1 MRFLVSTHQ
10 GKLYDEEL
18 DHIIVHM
25 VDNEFAILKDHIPLV
40 CVIPYGYIKMV
51 LGNDVLYLALSNGV
65 LEFKNNVATIIAQE
79 AHAGKSEDSARDHLN
94 AIRKD
99 LQENFLMVQPQQKKS
114 KLKVGTLMFIIKWE
128 KHQGRLV
135 TCKISFSN

>member
-1 MRFLVSTHQ
+1 MRFFVSTHR

-94 AIRKD
+94 AIRKERLELNRKDQGDFTKQESD
-99 LQENFLMVQPQQKKS
+99 LLDNLKKARA
-114 KLKVGTLMFIIKWE
+114 
-128 KHQGRLV
+128 GRL
-135 TCKISFSN
+135 

>member
-94 AIRKD
+94 AIRKERLELNRKDQGDFTKQESD
-99 LQENFLMVQPQQKKS
+99 LLDNLKKARA
-114 KLKVGTLMFIIKWE
+114 
-128 KHQGRLV
+128 GRL
-135 TCKISFSN
+135 

>member
-1 MRFLVSTHQ
+1 MKFLVSTHQ

-65 LEFKNNVATIIAQE
+65 LEFKDNVVTIIAQE
-79 AHAGKSEDSARDHLN
+79 AHVGKSEDRAREELN
-94 AIRKD
+94 AIRKERLENERKNSGD
-99 LQENFLMVQPQQKKS
+99 FTRQESELLDN
-114 KLKVGTLMFIIKWE
+114 LKRAKAG
-128 KHQGRLV
+128 
-135 TCKISFSN
+135 KI

>member
-94 AIRKD
+94 AIRKERLELNRKDQGDFNKQESD
-99 LQENFLMVQPQQKKS
+99 LLDNLKKARA
-114 KLKVGTLMFIIKWE
+114 
-128 KHQGRLV
+128 GRL
-135 TCKISFSN
+135 

>member
-94 AIRKD
+94 AIRKERLELNRKDQGDFTKQESD
-99 LQENFLMVQPQQKKS
+99 LLDNLKKARAR
-114 KLKVGTLMFIIKWE
+114 
-128 KHQGRLV
+128 RL
-135 TCKISFSN
+135 

>member
-1 MRFLVSTHQ
+1 MKFLVSTHQ

-51 LGNDVLYLALSNGV
+51 LGNEVLYLALSNGV

-94 AIRKD
+94 AIRKERLELNRKD
-99 LQENFLMVQPQQKKS
+99 QGDFTKQESELLDNLKKARA
-114 KLKVGTLMFIIKWE
+114 
-128 KHQGRLV
+128 GRL
-135 TCKISFSN
+135 

>member
-94 AIRKD
+94 AIRKERHELNRKDQGDFTKQESD
-99 LQENFLMVQPQQKKS
+99 LLDNLKKARA
-114 KLKVGTLMFIIKWE
+114 
-128 KHQGRLV
+128 GRL
-135 TCKISFSN
+135 

>member
-1 MRFLVSTHQ
+1 MKFLVSTHQ

-94 AIRKD
+94 AIRKERLELNRKD
-99 LQENFLMVQPQQKKS
+99 QGDFTKQESELLDNLKKARA
-114 KLKVGTLMFIIKWE
+114 
-128 KHQGRLV
+128 GRL
-135 TCKISFSN
+135 

>member
-1 MRFLVSTHQ
+1 MKFLVSTHQ

-65 LEFKNNVATIIAQE
+65 LEFKNNVSTIRAQE

-94 AIRKD
+94 AIRKERLELNRKDQGDFTKQESD
-99 LQENFLMVQPQQKKS
+99 LLDNLKKARA
-114 KLKVGTLMFIIKWE
+114 
-128 KHQGRLV
+128 GRL
-135 TCKISFSN
+135 

>member
-94 AIRKD
+94 AIRKERLELNRKDQGDFTKQESD
-99 LQENFLMVQPQQKKS
+99 LLENLKKARA
-114 KLKVGTLMFIIKWE
+114 
-128 KHQGRLV
+128 GRL
-135 TCKISFSN
+135 

>member
-1 MRFLVSTHQ
+1 MKFLVSTHQ

-94 AIRKD
+94 AIRKERLELNRKDQGDFTKQESD
-99 LQENFLMVQPQQKKS
+99 LLDNLKKARA
-114 KLKVGTLMFIIKWE
+114 
-128 KHQGRLV
+128 GRL
-135 TCKISFSN
+135 

>member
-94 AIRKD
+94 EIRKERLELNRKDQGDFTKQESD
-99 LQENFLMVQPQQKKS
+99 LLDNLKKARA
-114 KLKVGTLMFIIKWE
+114 
-128 KHQGRLV
+128 GRL
-135 TCKISFSN
+135 